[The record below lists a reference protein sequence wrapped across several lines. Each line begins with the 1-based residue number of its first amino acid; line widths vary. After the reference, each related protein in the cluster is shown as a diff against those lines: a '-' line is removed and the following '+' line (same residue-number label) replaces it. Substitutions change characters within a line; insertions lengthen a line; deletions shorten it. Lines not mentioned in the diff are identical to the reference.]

1 VIAAVRLRRA
11 PRRPPRFVPAIVT
24 VVLTALALAGCAKS
38 GSEGSRS
45 AIAREG
51 TRGAHRFRVSSV
63 LDPARVTLGQPSSW
77 SLRAELPQGARPGEL
92 LRDPGPAALDVA
104 EQGEPG
110 GHIQE
115 GKVVWSGRFRVR
127 GFDLGPVP
135 LPRAALVVQFPGRKD
150 TLEFP
155 IDTLDVDSLT
165 AASSGSLEPDRG
177 AIKPEL
183 RPIDIAL
190 AAALALVVIAAVVAL
205 VLAIRRRRRAAKGLG
220 EEAPPE
226 PPEAPFLRAIEAL
239 RGEIET
245 LPRDRFYD
253 RLSLAIRA
261 YAGAVT
267 GLPALD
273 LTTSELTRELAR
285 RGDVRSD
292 AATLVERELRRSD
305 LAKFARYEDP
315 AAEAREAL
323 DHAASLAGRLAEPPP
338 APPPPAPPPPAAA
351 VTPPSEAPPPEPAD
365 RAGG

>member
-1 VIAAVRLRRA
+1 MIAAVRLRRA
-11 PRRPPRFVPAIVT
+11 PHRPPRSMPSIAT
-24 VVLTALALAGCAKS
+24 AVLMALAVAGCAGA

-51 TRGAHRFRVSSV
+51 MRGTHRFRVSSE
-63 LDPARVTLGQPSSW
+63 LEPARVTLGQPSSW
-77 SLRAELPQGARPGEL
+77 RLRAELPQGARAEGL
-92 LRDPGPAALDVA
+92 LREPGPAALDVA
-104 EQGEPG
+104 EQGAPG
-110 GHIQE
+110 ARVQE
-115 GKVVWSGRFRVR
+115 GRVVWSGGFRVR

-177 AIKPEL
+177 PIKPEL

-190 AAALALVVIAAVVAL
+190 AAALALVVIAAIVAL
-205 VLAIRRRRRAAKGLG
+205 VLAVRRRRRAAKGLDA
-220 EEAPPE
+220 EAPPE
-226 PPEAPFLRAIEAL
+226 PPEAPFLRALGAL

-261 YAGAVT
+261 YVGAVT
-267 GLPALD
+267 GIPALD
-273 LTTSELTRELAR
+273 LTTSELTRELGR
-285 RGDVRSD
+285 RGDVRGD
-292 AATLVERELRRSD
+292 AAILVERELGRSD

-315 AAEAREAL
+315 AAEARAAL
-323 DHAASLAGRLAEPPP
+323 DHAASLAGRLA
-338 APPPPAPPPPAAA
+338 APPPSPPPP
-351 VTPPSEAPPPEPAD
+351 TPTPTAPARTQPPGPPG